1 MEYREAV
8 EAAAIMLVIERA
20 GDDEL
25 TALRS
30 IIASS
35 AGKENEETG
44 LRDGGDFHVAPS
56 GLSRNK
62 FFADAMS
69 GALTRLGIPAGS
81 KSARPSLAHTPAR
94 NICRSSRPSNREMQI
109 GQRLLF
115 YPTAEEPA
123 SGC

>member
-8 EAAAIMLVIERA
+8 EAAAIMLAIERA

-30 IIASS
+30 LIASS
-35 AGKENEETG
+35 PGKENEETG

-56 GLSRNK
+56 RLSRNK

-69 GALTRLGIPAGS
+69 GALTRLG
-81 KSARPSLAHTPAR
+81 RTRWLEVR
-94 NICRSSRPSNREMQI
+94 
-109 GQRLLF
+109 
-115 YPTAEEPA
+115 TAESRAHARTEHLEIIA
-123 SGC
+123 AVQSRDANWAAALVLSHS